1 MERIL
6 YLPVLSSPAGW
17 LGALAGCGV
26 PAAYW
31 QAEYRR
37 WCHDRATVTV
47 HDVTCRG
54 IVGRDVAVTATLPV
68 SPAAAAVRAS
78 LPTDGEAAGGWQRLA
93 ALAVQAE
100 TVGAV
105 LTADEWLLAAGIA
118 LGLDYLDV
126 TVVAAES
133 VGTGAIAVLTQT
145 WVTTQMPG
153 ERIADRVGYG
163 ICGDAVTEATLGYR
177 QPVPWT
183 QERPYVFGDTAR
195 ARGTISEW

>member
-1 MERIL
+1 M
-6 YLPVLSSPAGW
+6 
-17 LGALAGCGV
+17 
-26 PAAYW
+26 
-31 QAEYRR
+31 
-37 WCHDRATVTV
+37 
-47 HDVTCRG
+47 
-54 IVGRDVAVTATLPV
+54 
-68 SPAAAAVRAS
+68 
-78 LPTDGEAAGGWQRLA
+78 A

-195 ARGTISEW
+195 ARGTISYW